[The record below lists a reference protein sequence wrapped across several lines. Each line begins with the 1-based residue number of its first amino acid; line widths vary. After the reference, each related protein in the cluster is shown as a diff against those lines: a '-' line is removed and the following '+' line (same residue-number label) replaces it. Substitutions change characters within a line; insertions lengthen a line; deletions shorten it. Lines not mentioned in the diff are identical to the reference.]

1 MLHHQRVEPRADLLP
16 QRRASRLGHAVDAD
30 RDQVAVPVQLY
41 FIDAIPLTAVGKVFK
56 PALRLDAARRAVDR
70 LLADLAGDG
79 ATIRV
84 ETGTHAEHGDLITVH
99 IDGAAE
105 AGRAALGR
113 QVGARLDPLV
123 MKHRIA
129 WG

>member
-1 MLHHQRVEPRADLLP
+1 
-16 QRRASRLGHAVDAD
+16 
-30 RDQVAVPVQLY
+30 
-41 FIDAIPLTAVGKVFK
+41 VGKVFK

-84 ETGTHAEHGDLITVH
+84 ETGTHAGHGDLITVR
-99 IDGAAE
+99 IDGVAE
-105 AGRAALGR
+105 AGRAALGQ